1 MKQSEKMTKRLAVL
15 AAGLLAFAA
24 GCGGPAVPAEQQGGP
39 AAIEVRTASASYGT
53 IDRQSEFVG
62 RVEAAESIKV
72 YATSQAK
79 VLRTYVTPG
88 QYVEEGT
95 LLFELDTE
103 NLETMAETA
112 RLQYQAALSGADT
125 TIIQSKS
132 AYDSAGDM
140 YSTLK
145 DNRDAIE
152 DALDAAKSGLSKA
165 QEAWD
170 LAKQGT
176 GIPELEEQLK
186 EAVTDD
192 EKKDIQKQINDIVKA
207 SDALS
212 EVKEMLD
219 AAQSGYNQANNAY
232 IQNYDKLD
240 EQVDSARRSL
250 VNARNTYKNTKG
262 DEEEGIT
269 GTVQSQVDLAKISY
283 DNAVKALNEAKV
295 YAPVSGVVSAKNVS
309 VSDMVSPG
317 APAYVIDQ
325 EGTAPVVSFN
335 LSEDGANA
343 LSVGSPVTVVYN
355 GKEFSARITELSNA
369 ANPQTG
375 LYAAKAQTDESL
387 GTSRSGGVVKVKAST
402 ARAED
407 ALLLPL
413 DLLEYDENQPFV
425 YVYRDGAAVRV
436 DVTTG
441 ISSADDVVILSGLTP
456 EDRIITTWHPDLKDG
471 AAVTLAQ

>member
-1 MKQSEKMTKRLAVL
+1 MKQSEKMVRRLAALL
-15 AAGLLAFAA
+15 AAGALLAAVA
-24 GCGGPAVPAEQQGGP
+24 GCGPAVPADAQQAGP
-39 AAIEVRTASASYGT
+39 SAIEVRTATAGYGT
-53 IDRQSEFVG
+53 IDRQTEFVG

-79 VLRTYVTPG
+79 VLQTYVAPG
-88 QYVEEGT
+88 EYVEKGT

-103 NLETMAETA
+103 NLKTMAETA
-112 RLQYQAALSGADT
+112 RLQYEAALSGADT
-125 TIIQSKS
+125 TIIQSKN
-132 AYDSAGDM
+132 AYDSAGSM

-152 DALDAAKSGLSKA
+152 DAWDSAREGWAAVKKLLEAAGIAEDADLEALLVDAKADGNEELVQLLTNAIQVRNGYTQA
-165 QEAWD
+165 Q
-170 LAKQGT
+170 
-176 GIPELEEQLK
+176 
-186 EAVTDD
+186 
-192 EKKDIQKQINDIVKA
+192 
-207 SDALS
+207 
-212 EVKEMLD
+212 
-219 AAQSGYNQANNAY
+219 NAY

-240 EQVDSARRSL
+240 EQVDSARKSL
-250 VNARNTYKNTKG
+250 ITARDTYKNTKG

-269 GTVQSQVDLAKISY
+269 GTVQTQVDLAKISY

-295 YAPVSGVVSAKNVS
+295 YAPVSGIVSAKNVS
-309 VSDMVSPG
+309 VSDMAAPG

-325 EGTAPVVSFN
+325 EGSAPMISFN

-355 GKEFSARITELSNA
+355 GKEFEAQITELSNA

-375 LYAAKAQTDESL
+375 LYAAKAQTSEPL

-402 ARAED
+402 AKAED

-413 DLLEYDENQPFV
+413 DMLEYDENQPFV
-425 YVYRDGAAVRV
+425 YVYRDGTAVRV

-441 ISSADDVVILSGLTP
+441 ISSADEVVILSGLTA
-456 EDRIITTWHPDLKDG
+456 EDQIITTWHPDLKDG
-471 AAVTLAQ
+471 AAVALAEQ

>member
-1 MKQSEKMTKRLAVL
+1 MKQSEKMVRRLAALL
-15 AAGLLAFAA
+15 AAGALLAAVA
-24 GCGGPAVPAEQQGGP
+24 GCGPAVPADAQQAGP
-39 AAIEVRTASASYGT
+39 SAIEVRTATAGYGT
-53 IDRQSEFVG
+53 IDRQTEFVG

-79 VLRTYVTPG
+79 VLQTYVAPG
-88 QYVEEGT
+88 EYVEKGT

-103 NLETMAETA
+103 NLQTMAETA
-112 RLQYQAALSGADT
+112 RLQYEAALSGADT
-125 TIIQSKS
+125 TIIQSKN
-132 AYDSAGDM
+132 AYDSAGSM

-152 DALDAAKSGLSKA
+152 DAWDSAREGWAAVKKLLEAAGIAEDADLEALLVDAKADGNEELA
-165 QEAWD
+165 QLLTNA
-170 LAKQGT
+170 
-176 GIPELEEQLK
+176 
-186 EAVTDD
+186 
-192 EKKDIQKQINDIVKA
+192 IQVRNGYTQ
-207 SDALS
+207 
-212 EVKEMLD
+212 
-219 AAQSGYNQANNAY
+219 AQNAY

-240 EQVDSARRSL
+240 EQVDSARKSL
-250 VNARNTYKNTKG
+250 ITARDTYKNTKG

-269 GTVQSQVDLAKISY
+269 GTVQTQVDLAKISY

-295 YAPVSGVVSAKNVS
+295 YAPVSGIVSAKNVS
-309 VSDMVSPG
+309 VSDMAAPG

-325 EGTAPVVSFN
+325 EGAAPMISFN

-355 GKEFSARITELSNA
+355 GKEFEAQITELSNA

-375 LYAAKAQTDESL
+375 LYAAKAQTSEPL

-402 ARAED
+402 AKAED

-413 DLLEYDENQPFV
+413 ELLEYDENQPFV
-425 YVYRDGAAVRV
+425 YVYRDGTAVRV

-441 ISSADDVVILSGLTP
+441 ISSADEVVILSGLTA
-456 EDRIITTWHPDLKDG
+456 EDQIITTWHPDLKDG
-471 AAVTLAQ
+471 AAVALAEQ

>member
-1 MKQSEKMTKRLAVL
+1 MGRGL
-15 AAGLLAFAA
+15 AGLLAAGALLAAVA
-24 GCGGPAVPAEQQGGP
+24 GCGPAVPADAQQAGP
-39 AAIEVRTASASYGT
+39 SAIEVRTATAGYGT
-53 IDRQSEFVG
+53 IDRQTEFVG

-79 VLRTYVTPG
+79 VLQTYVAPG
-88 QYVEEGT
+88 EYVEKGT

-103 NLETMAETA
+103 NLQTMAETA
-112 RLQYQAALSGADT
+112 RLQYEAALSGADT
-125 TIIQSKS
+125 TIIQSKN
-132 AYDSAGDM
+132 AYDSAGSM

-152 DALDAAKSGLSKA
+152 DARDAAKAGLEKA
-165 QEAWD
+165 KKALEEAKAAAENPDIPEDQKPTAEMIEALEKTVQEA
-170 LAKQGT
+170 
-176 GIPELEEQLK
+176 
-186 EAVTDD
+186 EAGYT
-192 EKKDIQKQINDIVKA
+192 Q
-207 SDALS
+207 
-212 EVKEMLD
+212 
-219 AAQSGYNQANNAY
+219 AQNAY

-240 EQVDSARRSL
+240 EQVDSARKSL
-250 VNARNTYKNTKG
+250 ITARDTYKNTKG

-269 GTVQSQVDLAKISY
+269 GTVQTQVDLAKISY

-295 YAPVSGVVSAKNVS
+295 YAPVSGIVSAKNVS
-309 VSDMVSPG
+309 VSDMAAPG

-325 EGTAPVVSFN
+325 EGAAPMISFN

-355 GKEFSARITELSNA
+355 GKEFEAQITELSNA

-375 LYAAKAQTDESL
+375 LYAAKAQTSEPL

-402 ARAED
+402 AKAED

-413 DLLEYDENQPFV
+413 ELLEYDENQPFV
-425 YVYRDGAAVRV
+425 YVYRDGTAVRV

-441 ISSADDVVILSGLTP
+441 ISSADEVVILSGLTA
-456 EDRIITTWHPDLKDG
+456 EDQIITTWHPDLKDG
-471 AAVTLAQ
+471 AAVALAEQ

>member
-1 MKQSEKMTKRLAVL
+1 MKQSEKMVRRLAALLTAGALL
-15 AAGLLAFAA
+15 AAVA
-24 GCGGPAVPAEQQGGP
+24 GCGPAVPADVQQAGP
-39 AAIEVRTASASYGT
+39 SAIEVRTATAGYGT
-53 IDRQSEFVG
+53 IDRQTEFVG

-79 VLRTYVTPG
+79 VLQTYVAPG
-88 QYVEEGT
+88 EYVEKGT

-103 NLETMAETA
+103 NLQTMAETA
-112 RLQYQAALSGADT
+112 RLQYEAALSGADT
-125 TIIQSKS
+125 TIIQSKN
-132 AYDSAGDM
+132 AYDSAGSM

-152 DALDAAKSGLSKA
+152 DARDAAKAGLEKA
-165 QEAWD
+165 KKALEEAKAAAENPDIPEDQKPTAEMIEALEKTVQEA
-170 LAKQGT
+170 
-176 GIPELEEQLK
+176 
-186 EAVTDD
+186 EAGYT
-192 EKKDIQKQINDIVKA
+192 Q
-207 SDALS
+207 
-212 EVKEMLD
+212 
-219 AAQSGYNQANNAY
+219 AQNAY

-240 EQVDSARRSL
+240 EQVDSARKSL
-250 VNARNTYKNTKG
+250 ITARDTYKNTKG

-269 GTVQSQVDLAKISY
+269 GTVQTQVDLAKISY

-295 YAPVSGVVSAKNVS
+295 YAPVSGIVSAKNVS
-309 VSDMVSPG
+309 VSDMAAPG

-325 EGTAPVVSFN
+325 EGAAPMISFN

-355 GKEFSARITELSNA
+355 GKEFEAQITELSNA

-375 LYAAKAQTDESL
+375 LYAAKAQTSEPL

-402 ARAED
+402 AKAED

-413 DLLEYDENQPFV
+413 DMLEYDENQPFV
-425 YVYRDGAAVRV
+425 YVYRDGTAVRV

-441 ISSADDVVILSGLTP
+441 ISSADEVVILSGLTA
-456 EDRIITTWHPDLKDG
+456 EDQIITTWHPDLKDG
-471 AAVTLAQ
+471 AAVALAEQ